1 MLHNEEFMAFDQF
14 YPLSAKRVEA
24 DTKRPITKRTLRST
38 DRKNI
43 VITEGQIEMSAILI
57 TFIK

>member
-1 MLHNEEFMAFDQF
+1 MAFDQF

-24 DTKRPITKRTLRST
+24 DTKRPTTKRTLRST

-57 TFIK
+57 TLIK